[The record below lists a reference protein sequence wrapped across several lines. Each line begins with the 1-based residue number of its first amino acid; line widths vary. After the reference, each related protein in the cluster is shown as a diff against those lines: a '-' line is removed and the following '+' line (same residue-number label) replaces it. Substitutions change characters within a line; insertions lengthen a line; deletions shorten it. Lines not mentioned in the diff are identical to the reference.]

1 MFDPEYTFG
10 TTMVYCDRKDCKQEM
25 EVEGFDGHCLP
36 FEDVAK
42 EIKEYGWTVK
52 FVDGA
57 YMHLCSQHSEELA
70 K

>member
-10 TTMVYCDRKDCKQEM
+10 NTMVYCDRKDCKQEM

-52 FVDGA
+52 FVDGS
-57 YMHLCSQHSEELA
+57 YMHLCSTHSEE